1 MTIQNQQSK
10 ITYTA
15 DGVATTYT
23 IPFYFL
29 NNEIAVYYN
38 TSDKK
43 LMINQDYIIIKNNSQ
58 QGGEIKFSTPPQKDT
73 RITILRDVPLT
84 QLTTFIEGENFPA
97 KDYEVSLDRIIMALQ
112 MLKEALERAIT
123 FTPNQQINN
132 QEFQN
137 LINKIAQNYELIEQI
152 PSLSSSIT
160 QIYKELITKFEEQQK
175 QGPLSI
181 PTSNIHLTNLH
192 KDYPYSLDIMLEKA
206 KSTHTPIVIFSLLD
220 ATSSN
225 FAPSAES
232 YDGYVRIYM
241 KTIPSTETI
250 EIPIILLQ

>member
-160 QIYKELITKFEEQQK
+160 QIYKELITRSF
-175 QGPLSI
+175 I
-181 PTSNIHLTNLH
+181 NSNI
-192 KDYPYSLDIMLEKA
+192 
-206 KSTHTPIVIFSLLD
+206 
-220 ATSSN
+220 
-225 FAPSAES
+225 
-232 YDGYVRIYM
+232 
-241 KTIPSTETI
+241 
-250 EIPIILLQ
+250 